1 MKNLGPDLGFK
12 DIKKLCREE
21 KDLMNLNIKSLAT
34 SFSDQTTYIHMHCIN
49 NADFFLKGLPKI
61 YSSKV
66 FQIALV

>member
-34 SFSDQTTYIHMHCIN
+34 SFSD
-49 NADFFLKGLPKI
+49 
-61 YSSKV
+61 
-66 FQIALV
+66 